1 MEQVGNQITSFEP
14 LNLEDYGYSPE
25 VKAQYDQLIA
35 AALLIMSSDSVTPG
49 SLIHAQRL
57 LNEAQQLLKD
67 NPSPIEKTLSKIE
80 DLLNVQV

>member
-25 VKAQYDQLIA
+25 VKAQLIA
-35 AALLIMSSDSVTPG
+35 TALLIMPSDPVTPE

-67 NPSPIEKTLSKIE
+67 NPSPIEKTLSKIK